1 MKGLERQTQYGAA
14 QTSGKSAIKL
24 LTFSL
29 IYQRSAGND
38 CGLNGNNCRPFADA
52 TFTFRCSGNCADTHI
67 LNPYPV
73 GDQEVVYQPLVIGG
87 PANSTSES
95 IYRADSFICQAAIHA
110 GIVSNT
116 KGGCGVLLL
125 KGSQGGFPA
134 SYSNGI
140 QSIDFEAEFPKSYTF
155 LSDLSSDC
163 GVVDM
168 RWPLL
173 GVTVTFTTILSL
185 FVTSPAVF
193 FFSIFTMLFAHVGFV
208 SDKPNIMDWSSL
220 SSLMVERFL
229 PACFVAFVFY
239 RYCVRRQLQGLTA
252 QAEKTILWLGGAW
265 VGSLSNYTFKG
276 IPIQRLTPHDIQAQ
290 PGAVVALIVIVLLL
304 FFIALGQIWYLRL
317 ERRFRRYLALYA
329 GMGVVLLTC
338 VALPTL
344 NLRIHH
350 YILAIL
356 LLPGTSIQTRPS
368 LLYQGLLMGL
378 FINGVARWGFDSL
391 LQTSAA
397 LFGGGPQ
404 YSLLPNITA
413 IAKLEMPYIHF
424 SWNWPPPGYDGLSV
438 LVNDVE
444 RYRWYIGEG
453 NNSFTWRAHRH
464 EPRHREFFRFAYM
477 RASSSADY
485 TKAGIWETNG
495 TWVDVP
501 DNSQET

>member
-1 MKGLERQTQYGAA
+1 MNVAST
-14 QTSGKSAIKL
+14 
-24 LTFSL
+24 LT
-29 IYQRSAGND
+29 YQRSAGNG
-38 CGLNGNNCRPFADA
+38 CGLDGNNCRPFADV
-52 TFTFRCSGNCADTHI
+52 TYTFRCFGNCVDTHV
-67 LNPYPV
+67 LNPYPI

-87 PANSTSES
+87 PANSTAEP
-95 IYRADSFICQAAIHA
+95 IYRADSFICQAGIHA

-116 KGGCGVLLL
+116 KGGCGVALY
-125 KGSQGGFPA
+125 KGSQSGFPA
-134 SYSNGI
+134 SKSNGI

-155 LSDLSSDC
+155 LTGLSSDC

-185 FVTSPAVF
+185 FVSSPAVF
-193 FFSIFTMLFAHVGFV
+193 FFSMFVMLFVHVGFV
-208 SDKPNIMDWSSL
+208 SDKPNTTDWSEL
-220 SSLMVERFL
+220 TSLMAARFL

-239 RYCVRRQLQGLTA
+239 RYCVRRQLRSLTA
-252 QAEKTILWLGGAW
+252 QVEKTVLWLGGAW
-265 VGSLSNYTFKG
+265 VGSLNNYTFKG
-276 IPIQRLTPHDIQAQ
+276 IPIQRLTPHDIRAQ
-290 PGAVVALIVIVLLL
+290 PGAVVALIIIVVLI
-304 FFIALGQIWYLRL
+304 FFIALGQIYYLRL

-329 GMGVVLLTC
+329 GMGVILLIC

-350 YILAIL
+350 YVLAIL

-397 LFGGGPQ
+397 LFTGGPQ

-413 IAKLEMPYIHF
+413 VASPELPYIHF
-424 SWNWPPPGYDGLSV
+424 SWDWPPPEYDGLSI

-444 RYRWYIGEG
+444 RHRWYIGEG

-485 TKAGIWETNG
+485 TKAGVWESNG
-495 TWVDVP
+495 TWIDIP
-501 DNSQET
+501 DSD